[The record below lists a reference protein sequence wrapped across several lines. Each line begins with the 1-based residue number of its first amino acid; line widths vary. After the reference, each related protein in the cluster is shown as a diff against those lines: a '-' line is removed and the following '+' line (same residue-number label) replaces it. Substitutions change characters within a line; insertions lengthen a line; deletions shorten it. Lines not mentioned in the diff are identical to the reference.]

1 LKAEE
6 RRRVV
11 HDLPARRV
19 MQFVGILMVLEHS
32 LGQQTEEGEFA
43 RDDEE
48 ERELLTN
55 CGFSLGSKSLRK
67 VLMNGVHS

>member
-1 LKAEE
+1 
-6 RRRVV
+6 
-11 HDLPARRV
+11 
-19 MQFVGILMVLEHS
+19 MQFVGVLMILEHS